1 MIWPMRTITL
11 KKTGC
16 IDSAC
21 VVVYSSSSLELAVL
35 LVENNMEAS
44 MSRARSDVRHEV
56 ALALA
61 QYLSLECRADPNP
74 SGHSAPRPTKVAD
87 SEPAAEVAPAIL
99 DNTAP
104 ALVRDVE
111 YSVEDA
117 GKITHLAESTLRK
130 MMSDGRLP
138 FRKAGARSLISG
150 KRIAEILAKQ
160 QSQSTEPVDE
170 D

>member
-1 MIWPMRTITL
+1 M
-11 KKTGC
+11 
-16 IDSAC
+16 
-21 VVVYSSSSLELAVL
+21 
-35 LVENNMEAS
+35 N
-44 MSRARSDVRHEV
+44 RARADVV
-56 ALALA
+56 DAVAFALAR
-61 QYLSLECRADPNP
+61 YLSRECRPDPNP
-74 SGHSAPRPTKVAD
+74 AGHSAPHPTKVAD
-87 SEPAAEVAPAIL
+87 NEPPPEDAPAVM

-111 YSVEDA
+111 YSVTDA

-138 FRKAGARSLISG
+138 FRKEGARSLISG
-150 KRIAEILAKQ
+150 KRLAEILAKQ